1 MKTKSIVTQVLLL
14 IVLGMA
20 ALTVVNAVSL
30 YVNNANTVERTV
42 GTFGTEWA
50 ATMAKQVDV
59 QAYERFL
66 QHPEEGEDYWNLR
79 KQLNDFR
86 EKTGALYVYTLQA
99 DGEQQLRVMIDGQ
112 PRGAENASDIG
123 EPASAT
129 VYGDVAP
136 VLRGETSSTPIVHD
150 PQYGDY
156 LSAFAPIA
164 KPDGTVIGILGVDI
178 DASTVGSVTSR
189 VQWESL
195 PVALTLNL
203 FIALAV
209 AVVLAWLIR
218 RRLQPL
224 RVISDKAMEVSAGVL
239 TACSFSYKRR
249 DEIGQIMDSFS
260 QMVAHLRDLIQ
271 DMKTAAHRIDHMS
284 EGMAR
289 RVGEMREQADAIV
302 TASTEIAQGN
312 EQTAASVE
320 AISRLSGDLTGKI
333 DHVNR
338 LVEGMNRLGQD
349 VSQTER
355 ESRESLQSFVTHSAE
370 TAQHFKRV
378 EASMERLVEKSAAIE
393 QVVSA
398 IQSIAAQTNLLALN
412 AAIESSRA
420 GEAGKGFA
428 VVAAEVRKLA
438 EQTAEAT
445 KEIQASIRDVQRE
458 VEQAKQE
465 VGVTKRQYEEE
476 AHKIDEVSQG
486 VSRLSVIT
494 GELNRSLQQIV
505 ETMADMAR
513 FQQTIQQDVLSVT
526 AVSEQTAASA
536 EEVTATIHDVREY
549 IHAVA
554 EEVQDVAG
562 QIRELREKTDAFT
575 V

>member
-1 MKTKSIVTQVLLL
+1 MKTKSIVTHVLLL

-20 ALTVVNAVSL
+20 ALTAVNAVSL

-50 ATMAKQVDV
+50 ATIARQVDV

-66 QHPEEGEDYWNLR
+66 QQPQKGEDYWNLR
-79 KQLNDFR
+79 QQLNDFR
-86 EKTGALYVYTLQA
+86 EKTGALYVYILQA
-99 DGEQQLRVMIDGQ
+99 DGEQLRVMIDGQ
-112 PRGAENASDIG
+112 PRDAENASDIG
-123 EPASAT
+123 DPASAT
-129 VYGDVAP
+129 AFRDVDP

-150 PQYGDY
+150 PRYGDY
-156 LSAFAPIA
+156 LSAFAPVA

-178 DASTVGSVTSR
+178 DASTVGSVTTR

-203 FIALAV
+203 LIALAA

-224 RVISDKAMEVSAGVL
+224 RMISDKALEVSAGVL
-239 TACSFSYKRR
+239 TECSFSYKRR

-260 QMVAHLRDLIQ
+260 QMVDYLRGLIT
-271 DMKTAAHRIDHMS
+271 DMKTAAHRIDRMA

-320 AISRLSGDLTGKI
+320 AISRLNGDLTGKI

-378 EASMERLVEKSAAIE
+378 EASMERLVEKSVAID

-445 KEIQASIRDVQRE
+445 KEIQASIRDVQQE
-458 VEQAKQE
+458 VEQTKHE

-494 GELNRSLQQIV
+494 GELNRSLEQIV

-526 AVSEQTAASA
+526 AISEQTAASA

-554 EEVQDVAG
+554 EEVRDVAG
-562 QIRELREKTDAFT
+562 QIRELRGKTDAFT

>member
-1 MKTKSIVTQVLLL
+1 MKTKSIVTHVLLL

-20 ALTVVNAVSL
+20 ALTAVNAVSL

-50 ATMAKQVDV
+50 ATIARQVDV

-66 QHPEEGEDYWNLR
+66 QQPQKGEDYWNLR
-79 KQLNDFR
+79 QQLNDFR
-86 EKTGALYVYTLQA
+86 EKTGALYVYILQA
-99 DGEQQLRVMIDGQ
+99 DGEQLRVMIDGQ
-112 PRGAENASDIG
+112 PRDAENASDIG
-123 EPASAT
+123 DPASAT
-129 VYGDVAP
+129 AFRDVDP

-150 PQYGDY
+150 PRYGDY
-156 LSAFAPIA
+156 LSAFAPVA

-178 DASTVGSVTSR
+178 DASTVGSVTTR

-203 FIALAV
+203 LIALAA

-224 RVISDKAMEVSAGVL
+224 RMISDKALEVSAGVL
-239 TACSFSYKRR
+239 TECSFSYKRR

-260 QMVAHLRDLIQ
+260 QMVDYLRGLIT
-271 DMKTAAHRIDHMS
+271 DMKTAAHRIDRMA

-320 AISRLSGDLTGKI
+320 AISRLNGDLTGKI

-378 EASMERLVEKSAAIE
+378 EASMERLVEKSVAID

-445 KEIQASIRDVQRE
+445 KEIQASIRDVQQE
-458 VEQAKQE
+458 VEQTKHE

-494 GELNRSLQQIV
+494 GELNRSLEQIM
-505 ETMADMAR
+505 ETMANMAR

-526 AVSEQTAASA
+526 AISEQTAASA

-554 EEVQDVAG
+554 EEVRDVAG
-562 QIRELREKTDAFT
+562 QIRELRGKTDAFT

>member
-1 MKTKSIVTQVLLL
+1 MKTKSIVTHVLLL

-20 ALTVVNAVSL
+20 ALTAVNAVSL

-50 ATMAKQVDV
+50 ATIARQVDV

-66 QHPEEGEDYWNLR
+66 QQPQKGEDYWNLR
-79 KQLNDFR
+79 QQLNDFR
-86 EKTGALYVYTLQA
+86 EKTGALYVYILQA
-99 DGEQQLRVMIDGQ
+99 DGEQLRVMIDGQ
-112 PRGAENASDIG
+112 PRDAENASDIG
-123 EPASAT
+123 DPASAT
-129 VYGDVAP
+129 AFRDVAP

-150 PQYGDY
+150 PRYGDY
-156 LSAFAPIA
+156 LSAFAPVA

-178 DASTVGSVTSR
+178 DASTVGSVTTR

-203 FIALAV
+203 LIALAA

-224 RVISDKAMEVSAGVL
+224 RMISDKALEVSAGVL
-239 TACSFSYKRR
+239 TECSFSYKRR

-260 QMVAHLRDLIQ
+260 QMVDYLRGLIT
-271 DMKTAAHRIDHMS
+271 DMKTAAHRIDRMA

-320 AISRLSGDLTGKI
+320 AISRLNGDLTGKI

-378 EASMERLVEKSAAIE
+378 EASMERLVEKSVAID

-445 KEIQASIRDVQRE
+445 KEIQASIRDVQQE
-458 VEQAKQE
+458 VEQTKHE

-494 GELNRSLQQIV
+494 GELNRSLEQIV

-526 AVSEQTAASA
+526 AISEQTAASA

-554 EEVQDVAG
+554 EEVRDVAG
-562 QIRELREKTDAFT
+562 QIRELRGKTDAFT